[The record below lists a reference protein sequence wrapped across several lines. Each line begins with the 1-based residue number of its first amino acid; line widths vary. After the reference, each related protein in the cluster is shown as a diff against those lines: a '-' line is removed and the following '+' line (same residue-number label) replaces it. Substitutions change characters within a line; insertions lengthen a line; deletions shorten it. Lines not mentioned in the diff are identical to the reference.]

1 MDTNVVHAPVSE
13 WFTAASDMLTASGC
27 VGKYGTA
34 TPEWALSFLICGG
47 FNGFWNNLV
56 LSMVKTMNNNIK
68 EHPIQFEA
76 DMIRAL
82 LQEYSTPGEH
92 KNQTRRTCGLNQFN
106 DLPEALKER
115 GWEIQEFIEESGSW
129 LAVSE
134 EGSGKFSDIF
144 IPWIECPYGKVGDR
158 LWVQEEICHNSR
170 SGWLYSADGVCLPM
184 SYPDG
189 WISKNARRQFIP
201 SIHMPRWASRILL
214 EITEIRVERLLDI
227 TTNDARMEGIEC
239 VWHDEET
246 DACLWRDYSGKS
258 AGLAFAGYLS
268 SLCGKK

>member
-1 MDTNVVHAPVSE
+1 
-13 WFTAASDMLTASGC
+13 
-27 VGKYGTA
+27 
-34 TPEWALSFLICGG
+34 
-47 FNGFWNNLV
+47 
-56 LSMVKTMNNNIK
+56 MNNNIK

-92 KNQTRRTCGLNQFN
+92 KNQTRRTFGLNQFN

-170 SGWLYSADGVCLPM
+170 SGWLYSLLMAFVCQCHIQTDGYQKIPAGSLFLRSTCRVGLPGFYWKLRKSELSGFWTLRRTM
-184 SYPDG
+184 HG
-189 WISKNARRQFIP
+189 WRALNAFGTMKKR
-201 SIHMPRWASRILL
+201 MPVYGGITRENLRGWLL
-214 EITEIRVERLLDI
+214 P
-227 TTNDARMEGIEC
+227 
-239 VWHDEET
+239 
-246 DACLWRDYSGKS
+246 
-258 AGLAFAGYLS
+258 GYLS

>member
-1 MDTNVVHAPVSE
+1 
-13 WFTAASDMLTASGC
+13 
-27 VGKYGTA
+27 
-34 TPEWALSFLICGG
+34 
-47 FNGFWNNLV
+47 
-56 LSMVKTMNNNIK
+56 MNNNIK

-82 LQEYSTPGEH
+82 LQEYSTPGEY

-158 LWVQEEICHNSR
+158 LWVQEEIWHNSR

-189 WISKNARRQFIP
+189 WISEDARRQFIP
-201 SIHMPRWASRILL
+201 SIHMPRLPGFYWKLRKSELSGFWTLRQTMHGWRALNASGTMKKRMPVYGGITRENLRGWLL
-214 EITEIRVERLLDI
+214 P
-227 TTNDARMEGIEC
+227 
-239 VWHDEET
+239 
-246 DACLWRDYSGKS
+246 
-258 AGLAFAGYLS
+258 GYLS
-268 SLCGKK
+268 FPCGKK

>member
-1 MDTNVVHAPVSE
+1 MEQPLQNG
-13 WFTAASDMLTASGC
+13 LC
-27 VGKYGTA
+27 
-34 TPEWALSFLICGG
+34 LFLICGG

-92 KNQTRRTCGLNQFN
+92 KNQTRRTYGLNQFN

-170 SGWLYSADGVCLPM
+170 SGWRAWNVFGTMKKRMPVYGGITRENLRGWLLP
-184 SYPDG
+184 
-189 WISKNARRQFIP
+189 
-201 SIHMPRWASRILL
+201 
-214 EITEIRVERLLDI
+214 
-227 TTNDARMEGIEC
+227 
-239 VWHDEET
+239 
-246 DACLWRDYSGKS
+246 
-258 AGLAFAGYLS
+258 GYLS

>member
-1 MDTNVVHAPVSE
+1 ME
-13 WFTAASDMLTASGC
+13 Q
-27 VGKYGTA
+27 
-34 TPEWALSFLICGG
+34 ALQNGLCLFLICGG

-258 AGLAFAGYLS
+258 AGLAFARLS
-268 SLCGKK
+268 FFSLWEKIKGTGSAELNPWVWVIKFNVLTINGNIK

>member
-1 MDTNVVHAPVSE
+1 
-13 WFTAASDMLTASGC
+13 
-27 VGKYGTA
+27 
-34 TPEWALSFLICGG
+34 
-47 FNGFWNNLV
+47 
-56 LSMVKTMNNNIK
+56 MVKTMNNNIK

-106 DLPEALKER
+106 DLPESLKER

-239 VWHDEET
+239 VWHD
-246 DACLWRDYSGKS
+246 
-258 AGLAFAGYLS
+258 
-268 SLCGKK
+268 

>member
-1 MDTNVVHAPVSE
+1 
-13 WFTAASDMLTASGC
+13 
-27 VGKYGTA
+27 
-34 TPEWALSFLICGG
+34 
-47 FNGFWNNLV
+47 
-56 LSMVKTMNNNIK
+56 MNNNVK
-68 EHPIQFEA
+68 ERPALFGG

-82 LQEYSTPGEH
+82 LQEYSMPGQY
-92 KNQTRRTCGLNQFN
+92 KNQTRTTHGLHRFN
-106 DLPEALKER
+106 DFPKFLEEKS
-115 GWEIQEFIEESGSW
+115 WEIQEFIEVEPGLW
-129 LAVSE
+129 LAVSNDD
-134 EGSGKFSDIF
+134 EGDFPDDDF
-144 IPWIECPYGKVGDR
+144 NPWVRCPYGKVGDR

-258 AGLAFAGYLS
+258 AGLAFARLS
-268 SLCGKK
+268 FFSLWEKIKGTGSAELNPWVWVIKFNVLTINGNIK

>member
-1 MDTNVVHAPVSE
+1 MA
-13 WFTAASDMLTASGC
+13 GC
-27 VGKYGTA
+27 
-34 TPEWALSFLICGG
+34 F
-47 FNGFWNNLV
+47 
-56 LSMVKTMNNNIK
+56 
-68 EHPIQFEA
+68 
-76 DMIRAL
+76 R
-82 LQEYSTPGEH
+82 
-92 KNQTRRTCGLNQFN
+92 
-106 DLPEALKER
+106 
-115 GWEIQEFIEESGSW
+115 
-129 LAVSE
+129 

-189 WISKNARRQFIP
+189 WISKNTRRQFIP

-227 TTNDARMEGIEC
+227 TTNDARMEALNAFGTMKKRMPVYGGITRENLRG
-239 VWHDEET
+239 W
-246 DACLWRDYSGKS
+246 L
-258 AGLAFAGYLS
+258 LPGYLS